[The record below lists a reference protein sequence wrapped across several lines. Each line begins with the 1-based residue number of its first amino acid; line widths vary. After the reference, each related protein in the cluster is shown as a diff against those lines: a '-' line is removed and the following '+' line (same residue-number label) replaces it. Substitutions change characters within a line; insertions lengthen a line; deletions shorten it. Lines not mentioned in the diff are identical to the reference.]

1 MFGRKNAQSI
11 LAAAAVFLVLL
22 FLTTATGAAAATDVQ
37 TELDRTAD
45 YLLALEKAQ
54 GTPLSPW
61 SYVALACAGKDLA
74 GTKVLQLCVEE
85 LETLES
91 GDLNDYCILVLTLLA
106 AGENPYNYQGRNLVQ
121 MIRDSQLPSGKFADS
136 IDRSGFCD
144 RGEQLL
150 ANAHIWA
157 LLALHAAGSGI
168 PDAPK
173 AGQWLV
179 ETQHPNG
186 SFNWNLADQ
195 KPDVDSTGAALM
207 ALGVLGETRES
218 PVVRKALEYLQSAQE
233 NDGGF
238 SSWGAANPESCAMVI
253 LGLLAVEVDPGEKEW
268 TRPGGNPVEAMLS
281 YQLPDGS
288 FEHIKGMG
296 SNLMATEQALL
307 ALSALHSGHNPVDL
321 LKKAA
326 TGSSKDSFP
335 EREIRFK
342 PGEAGYVVG
351 IRGQK
356 QFLEADAVPFLRD
369 GRTFVP
375 VRYLALALGVP
386 EGNINWPPA
395 SQKVTLAN
403 YSGTVSLTVGSNIL
417 DNGGRPV
424 KMDVEPLLLP
434 PGRVYLPARYVA
446 EAFGYLVNWDEQE
459 QAVVISR

>member
-1 MFGRKNAQSI
+1 M
-11 LAAAAVFLVLL
+11 
-22 FLTTATGAAAATDVQ
+22 
-37 TELDRTAD
+37 
-45 YLLALEKAQ
+45 
-54 GTPLSPW
+54 
-61 SYVALACAGKDLA
+61 AC
-74 GTKVLQLCVEE
+74 
-85 LETLES
+85 
-91 GDLNDYCILVLTLLA
+91 
-106 AGENPYNYQGRNLVQ
+106 
-121 MIRDSQLPSGKFADS
+121 
-136 IDRSGFCD
+136 
-144 RGEQLL
+144 
-150 ANAHIWA
+150 
-157 LLALHAAGSGI
+157 
-168 PDAPK
+168 
-173 AGQWLV
+173 

-386 EGNINWPPA
+386 EGNINWSPA

>member
-136 IDRSGFCD
+136 IDRSGFGD

-168 PDAPK
+168 RTPRRPD
-173 AGQWLV
+173 
-179 ETQHPNG
+179 
-186 SFNWNLADQ
+186 S
-195 KPDVDSTGAALM
+195 
-207 ALGVLGETRES
+207 
-218 PVVRKALEYLQSAQE
+218 
-233 NDGGF
+233 
-238 SSWGAANPESCAMVI
+238 
-253 LGLLAVEVDPGEKEW
+253 GL
-268 TRPGGNPVEAMLS
+268 
-281 YQLPDGS
+281 
-288 FEHIKGMG
+288 
-296 SNLMATEQALL
+296 
-307 ALSALHSGHNPVDL
+307 
-321 LKKAA
+321 
-326 TGSSKDSFP
+326 
-335 EREIRFK
+335 
-342 PGEAGYVVG
+342 
-351 IRGQK
+351 
-356 QFLEADAVPFLRD
+356 
-369 GRTFVP
+369 
-375 VRYLALALGVP
+375 
-386 EGNINWPPA
+386 
-395 SQKVTLAN
+395 
-403 YSGTVSLTVGSNIL
+403 
-417 DNGGRPV
+417 
-424 KMDVEPLLLP
+424 
-434 PGRVYLPARYVA
+434 
-446 EAFGYLVNWDEQE
+446 
-459 QAVVISR
+459 

>member
-136 IDRSGFCD
+136 IDRSGFGD

-157 LLALHAAGSGI
+157 LLACMRPGPGSRTPRRPDSGLWKPSIQTAASTEPGG
-168 PDAPK
+168 P
-173 AGQWLV
+173 
-179 ETQHPNG
+179 
-186 SFNWNLADQ
+186 

-386 EGNINWPPA
+386 EGNINWSPA

-424 KMDVEPLLLP
+424 RWMLSRFYCP
-434 PGRVYLPARYVA
+434 PAVFTCRPAMWQRPS
-446 EAFGYLVNWDEQE
+446 GTW
-459 QAVVISR
+459 